1 MKRTFFFF
9 FFFKPA
15 ILKVF
20 RIRAW
25 KTYFSTHN
33 IPLIYLA
40 MAKPEKGN

>member
-1 MKRTFFFF
+1 MKRIFIF
-9 FFFKPA
+9 FFFKPT

-40 MAKPEKGN
+40 TVKLVEGN